1 MTHKDPSY
9 KPPTSVTHVRPLGP
23 RPKSDSQQQLT
34 DDSAATNLL
43 PSILVVDDD
52 PSVLEMLHDA
62 LNLWGFD
69 VFLAKNGREGL
80 DVLARHKVD
89 GILLDMDMPVM
100 DGLTM
105 LDELRWLGYPIP
117 VVIMSGTVKVPSQH
131 QRGVVGAQ
139 GFMSK
144 PFSLSF
150 LREVCATIFENQG
163 VEGRSVGQS
172 HVV

>member
-1 MTHKDPSY
+1 M
-9 KPPTSVTHVRPLGP
+9 
-23 RPKSDSQQQLT
+23 
-34 DDSAATNLL
+34 ATTLL

-62 LNLWGFD
+62 LDLWGFD

-80 DVLARHKVD
+80 HVLANQKVD

-100 DGLTM
+100 NGLAM
-105 LDELRWLGYPIP
+105 LDELRRLGYPMP
-117 VVIMSGTVKVPSQH
+117 VVIMSGGVNGSDGRQTVND
-131 QRGVVGAQ
+131 GAQ

-144 PFSLSF
+144 PFSMSF
-150 LREVCATIFENQG
+150 LRDVCATIFENQG
-163 VEGRSVGQS
+163 VDGRVGDHS

>member
-1 MTHKDPSY
+1 MTQRTFHR
-9 KPPTSVTHVRPLGP
+9 PPTSPTNVMNLGTKTKTDP
-23 RPKSDSQQQLT
+23 QQEMK
-34 DDSAATNLL
+34 DDSVTTTLL

-62 LNLWGFD
+62 LDLWGFD

-80 DVLARHKVD
+80 HVLATQKVD

-105 LDELRWLGYPIP
+105 LDELRWVGYPTP
-117 VVIMSGTVKVPSQH
+117 VVIMSGGVKGLSQK
-131 QRGVVGAQ
+131 QLVKEGAQ

-150 LREVCATIFENQG
+150 LRELCATIFENQG
-163 VEGRSVGQS
+163 VDGRCADRS
-172 HVV
+172 HVA

>member
-9 KPPTSVTHVRPLGP
+9 KPPTSATNVMTI
-23 RPKSDSQQQLT
+23 KSDSRQQMT
-34 DDSAATNLL
+34 DDPAATNLL

-52 PSVLEMLHDA
+52 PSVLEMLHDT

-80 DVLARHKVD
+80 DALARHKVD

-105 LDELRWLGYPIP
+105 LDELRWLGYPMP

-131 QRGVVGAQ
+131 QRVVAGAQ
-139 GFMSK
+139 GFMGK
-144 PFSLSF
+144 PFSLSI
-150 LREVCATIFENQG
+150 LQEVCATIFAKQS
-163 VEGRSVGQS
+163 VDGRSVGQF
-172 HVV
+172 HVA